1 MSKKIL
7 NARDVAKLS
16 TQSIYTEI
24 LNRRNILEF
33 MHMKRTTDVNES
45 LKSQKAK
52 HNLIY
57 NIRRRDQGRVLTRQK
72 LICYHF
78 EKKVVVQTRRHS
90 RLQREYGFN
99 IQSEMF

>member
-1 MSKKIL
+1 
-7 NARDVAKLS
+7 
-16 TQSIYTEI
+16 
-24 LNRRNILEF
+24 
-33 MHMKRTTDVNES
+33 MKTINEQEKQ
-45 LKSQKAK
+45 KSQKAK

-57 NIRRRDQGRVLTRQK
+57 NIRKRDQGRVLTRSK

-78 EKKVVVQTRRHS
+78 EKKVLVETRRHS